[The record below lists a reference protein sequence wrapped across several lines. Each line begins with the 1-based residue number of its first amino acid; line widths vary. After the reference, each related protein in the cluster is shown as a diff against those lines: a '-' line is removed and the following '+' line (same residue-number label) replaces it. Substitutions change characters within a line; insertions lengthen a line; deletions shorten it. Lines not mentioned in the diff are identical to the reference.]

1 MIKYIT
7 TALMLLVIATSTA
20 QTVRADTTTLGIYN
34 TGARFLL
41 TRADFGQQ
49 TATDILADMV
59 IAYDT
64 VQIATIVR
72 DTGRSSRVRHSY
84 EKRCNMI
91 AGLPRNSLLFKD
103 KIVLMELNKDC
114 DVTQLTLLAQR
125 SGAKAFVFI
134 HNSNSNGNIHLPK
147 KGLYPDSIR
156 IPVFIVGNEHG
167 KNISALLPSKA
178 GIKTKIPPPVQ
189 GLSAKKDSTFDVFA
203 SKQHENTEG
212 VLREGQNDQ
221 TGTNAAALNPDA
233 FKSNSFGIG
242 KQAFSISPNPT
253 RDQTTLTYQF
263 AKAVDV
269 TFEVKTASGQVILSK
284 ILRGITVGSLEIPT
298 TDWSNGTYFIS
309 LQSGKEIRTKTF
321 VVQH

>member
-7 TALMLLVIATSTA
+7 TALVLLVIATSIA
-20 QTVRADTTTLGIYN
+20 QTGRADTTTLGIYN

-41 TRADFGQQ
+41 TRADFGVQ

-64 VQIATIVR
+64 VQIATIVA
-72 DTGRSSRVRHSY
+72 DTARPRVRHSY
-84 EKRCNMI
+84 EKRCNSI
-91 AGLPRNSLLFKD
+91 SGLAQNSALFKD
-103 KIVLMELNKDC
+103 KIVLIDLNKDC
-114 DVTQLTLLAQR
+114 DVTQTCLLAQR
-125 SGAKAFVFI
+125 SGAVAFVFI

-147 KGLYPDSIR
+147 KGLYTDSIR
-156 IPVFIVGNEHG
+156 IPVFTVGNEHG

-189 GLSAKKDSTFDVFA
+189 GLMAKKDSTFDVFA

-233 FKSNSFGIG
+233 LKSNSFGIS

-253 RDQTTLTYQF
+253 RDQTILTYQF

-269 TFEVKTASGQVILSK
+269 TLEVKTASGQVILSK
-284 ILRGITVGSLEIPT
+284 ILRGITVGSLEIQT
-298 TDWSNGTYFIS
+298 VDWSNGTYFIS
-309 LQSGKEIRTKTF
+309 FQSGKEIRTKTF